1 MSSRVSLYLERLL
14 LDDLLFLE
22 AELNLRKE
30 RFRREHV
37 VMAIQTD
44 QKILTS
50 YRRDKIEQIT
60 KELRRYINESAVV
73 GSGVLLAF
81 SPDASLLLFRDVP
94 SASKVASKLLTGLA
108 ELNGKLATVENRL
121 SLKMGLACGNDV
133 LAAGSMRSV
142 RQSPIVKRAS
152 QCAWKAPA
160 GVLLIDEISMQ
171 RWEPRHEPMR
181 IPIDIDGMSVYKVLP
196 IKGGASTPV
205 VDEDHL
211 TEFLTK
217 IARKKISTLK
227 YSLLRE
233 EAEADSNS
241 AWSKPVA
248 RAVITLEAFD
258 PDTMRNISHVTK
270 CALSDYAGHVD
281 RIRRMVSDF
290 GLGLVKHE
298 EASSISAG

>member
-22 AELNLRKE
+22 AELNRRKE

-37 VMAIQTD
+37 VMAIQSE
-44 QKILTS
+44 QKLLTTL
-50 YRRDKIEQIT
+50 RRDKLEQIT
-60 KELRRYINESAVV
+60 KELRRYINECAVA
-73 GSGVLLAF
+73 GSGVQLAF
-81 SPDASLLLFRDVP
+81 SPDVSLLLFRDVP
-94 SASKVASKLLTGLA
+94 GASNTASRLLTGLA
-108 ELNGKLATVENRL
+108 ELNGKLAMGDNRI
-121 SLKMGLACGNDV
+121 SLKLGLSCGSDV

-142 RQSPIVKRAS
+142 RQSALVKRAS
-152 QCAWKAPA
+152 QCAWKAPGGA
-160 GVLLIDEISMQ
+160 LFIDENVMQ
-171 RWEPRHEPMR
+171 RWQPRHEPMR
-181 IPIDIDGMSVYKVLP
+181 IPIDIDGVSVYKVSP
-196 IKGGASTPV
+196 NKGEAASAV

-211 TEFLTK
+211 LDFLK
-217 IARKKISTLK
+217 KVAKKKITTLK

-258 PDTMRNISHVTK
+258 PEQMKNMSHVTK
-270 CALSDYAGHVD
+270 CALSEYAGHVD
-281 RIRRMVSDF
+281 RIRRLVSDL

-298 EASSISAG
+298 EASSIFAG